1 MADVLGVAASVAGL
15 MTIADVIVRKGF
27 KFIKDVKNA
36 EESVKKL
43 VDEVNNLSGVLHSL
57 NNVVER
63 LEEDGSNSDPSTQ
76 IHYIES
82 CYKTLTK
89 IQGHFDEAVPSMPM
103 SKGDKMRWPL
113 KKSHT
118 KELLVEIERHKS
130 TMALAMGAKEMC
142 VLVPIFNLGVNVFVG
157 LHYWRFWHVKT
168 LSSREYEIS
177 IAASKQLEQSE
188 EK

>member
-1 MADVLGVAASVAGL
+1 MAEVLGVASSVTGL

-27 KFIKDVKNA
+27 KFIKDVKDA
-36 EESVKKL
+36 EELVQRL

-63 LEEDGSNSDPSTQ
+63 LEEDRSSFDPSTQ

-89 IQGHFDEAVPSMPM
+89 IQRHFDEAVPATPM
-103 SKGDKMRWPL
+103 SRGDKLRWPL

-118 KELLVEIERHKS
+118 KELLVEIERHKT
-130 TMALAMGAKEMC
+130 TMTLAMSAKEM
-142 VLVPIFNLGVNVFVG
+142 
-157 LHYWRFWHVKT
+157 
-168 LSSREYEIS
+168 
-177 IAASKQLEQSE
+177 
-188 EK
+188 